1 MPGRKITDQ
10 QVRKYTEARRQATQ
24 QIAAAR
30 MGISVRSA
38 RRIERADGLPSQGGP
53 RTWRTRADPLA
64 GVWEEEL
71 LPLLAREPGLQGRT
85 LLEELQRR
93 HGDVF
98 GDGVLRTLQR
108 RIRMWRAEHG
118 QEKEVFF
125 AQSNPPGRLAL
136 SDFTVCNEL
145 NVSIAGERFEH
156 RLYQFALAYSGWR
169 HAELVCG
176 GESFAA
182 LAQGL
187 QNALWALGGVPE
199 EHRTDSLSAAF
210 NNLAEAETLTRRY
223 ADLCQH
229 YGMRPTRNNLG
240 QSHENGAIESRQGSL
255 KGALDQALLLRGHR
269 DFATVADYQRVVAE
283 VVARLNRRIQTPL
296 TEERSQLKALPVRR
310 TSEYEEIEARVTKF
324 GTVSIRR
331 VLYSVPSRL
340 IGHRLQFRLYPER
353 LEGWL
358 GGVSVFESLRGTVP
372 AGKPRGKQIDYR
384 HLLPAL
390 KRKPGAFARW
400 ALRDE
405 MFPRTEYRQ
414 TWERLIETLPER
426 QACKLMVGLLDLAA
440 RGACEAQLAQVLGE
454 VLQADA
460 VPDLNALA
468 ERFAPRETP
477 MPVVTVSLPPL
488 SAYDDLF
495 AVAA

>member
-1 MPGRKITDQ
+1 MPGKKITDQ
-10 QVRKYTEARRQATQ
+10 QVRKYKEARRQTTQ

-30 MGISVRSA
+30 LGISERSA
-38 RRIERADGLPSQGGP
+38 RRIEKAGGLPSQRGP
-53 RTWRTRADPLA
+53 RTWRTRSDPLA
-64 GVWEEEL
+64 AVWDAEL
-71 LPLLAREPGLQGRT
+71 VPLLEREPDLQGRT

-93 HGDVF
+93 HGDIF

-108 RIRMWRAEHG
+108 RVRAWRAEHG

-125 AQSNPPGRLAL
+125 SQTHPPGRLAL

-145 NVSIAGERFEH
+145 QVTIAGEGFEH

-187 QNALWALGGVPE
+187 QNALWALGGVPA

-210 NNLAEAETLTRRY
+210 NNLAEQETLTRRY
-223 ADLCQH
+223 SDLCRH

-255 KGALDQALLLRGHR
+255 KGALEQALLLRGHR
-269 DFATVADYQRVVAE
+269 DFPALADYQRFVAE
-283 VVARLNRRIQTPL
+283 VVTRLNRRIQTRL
-296 TEERSQLKALPVRR
+296 AEERSQLAPLPVRR

-324 GTVSIRR
+324 GTANVRR

-340 IGHRLQFRLYPER
+340 IGHRLKFRLYPER
-353 LEGWL
+353 IEGWL
-358 GGVSVFESLRGTVP
+358 GGVCVFENERGVVP
-372 AGKPRGKQIDYR
+372 AGKPRGKKIDYR

-400 ALRDE
+400 VLRDE
-405 MFPRTEYRQ
+405 MFPRIEYRQ
-414 TWERLIETLPER
+414 TWERLAEKLPER
-426 QACKLMVGLLDLAA
+426 QACKIMVGLLDLAA
-440 RGACEAQLAQVLGE
+440 QGACEVQLAQVLSDL
-454 VLQADA
+454 LQAGTL
-460 VPDLNALA
+460 PDLAGLA

-477 MPVVTVSLPPL
+477 MPAVIVSLPAL
-488 SAYDDLF
+488 SAYDRLLE
-495 AVAA
+495 VTP

>member
-1 MPGRKITDQ
+1 VPGKKITDQ
-10 QVRKYTEARRQATQ
+10 QVRKYKEARRQTTQ

-30 MGISVRSA
+30 LGISERSA
-38 RRIERADGLPSQGGP
+38 RRIEKAGGLPSQRGP
-53 RTWRTRADPLA
+53 RTWRTRPDPLA
-64 GVWEEEL
+64 AVWDTEL
-71 LPLLAREPGLQGRT
+71 VPLLEREPDLQGRT

-93 HGDVF
+93 HGDIF

-108 RIRMWRAEHG
+108 RVRAWRAEHG

-125 AQSNPPGRLAL
+125 SQTHPPGRLAL
-136 SDFTVCNEL
+136 SDFTVCKEL
-145 NVSIAGERFEH
+145 QVTIAGEGFEH

-187 QNALWALGGVPE
+187 QSALWALGGVPA

-210 NNLAEAETLTRRY
+210 NNLAEQETLTRRY
-223 ADLCQH
+223 EDLCQH

-255 KGALDQALLLRGHR
+255 KCALEQALLLRGHR
-269 DFATVADYQRVVAE
+269 DFPALADYQRFVAE
-283 VVARLNRRIQTPL
+283 VVTRLNRRVQTRL
-296 TEERSQLKALPVRR
+296 AEERSQLAPLPVRR

-324 GTVSIRR
+324 GTANVRR

-340 IGHRLQFRLYPER
+340 IGHRLKFRLYPER
-353 LEGWL
+353 IEGWL
-358 GGVSVFESLRGTVP
+358 GGACVFESERGRVP
-372 AGKPRGKQIDYR
+372 AGKPRGKKIDYR

-400 ALRDE
+400 VLRDE
-405 MFPRTEYRQ
+405 MFPRIEYRQ
-414 TWERLIETLPER
+414 TWERLVEELPER
-426 QACKLMVGLLDLAA
+426 QACKLMVGLLDLAVQ
-440 RGACEAQLAQVLGE
+440 GACEAQLAQALGDL
-454 VLQADA
+454 LQAGTL
-460 VPDLNALA
+460 PDLAGLA

-477 MPVVTVSLPPL
+477 MPAVTVSLPTL
-488 SAYDDLF
+488 SAYDRLLE
-495 AVAA
+495 VAA

>member
-1 MPGRKITDQ
+1 MPGKKITDQ
-10 QVRKYTEARRQATQ
+10 QVRKYKESRRQATQ

-38 RRIERADGLPSQGGP
+38 RRIEKSDGLPSQRGS
-53 RTWRTRADPLA
+53 RTWRTRPDPLA

-71 LPLLAREPGLQGRT
+71 VPLLEREPGLQGRT

-118 QEKEVFF
+118 HEQEVFF
-125 AQSNPPGRLAL
+125 AQHNPPGRQAL
-136 SDFTVCNEL
+136 SDFTVCNAL
-145 NVSIAGERFEH
+145 AVTIAGEQLDH

-176 GESFAA
+176 GESFEA
-182 LAQGL
+182 LALGL

-210 NNLAEAETLTRRY
+210 NNLAEEQTLTRRY
-223 ADLCQH
+223 EDLCRH
-229 YGMRPTRNNLG
+229 YHMRSTRNNLG

-255 KGALDQALLLRGHR
+255 KGALEQALLLRGHR
-269 DFATVADYQRVVAE
+269 DFASLADYRLFVAE
-283 VVARLNRRIQTPL
+283 TVARLNRRIQKRFA
-296 TEERSQLKALPVRR
+296 EERSQLGALPARR

-324 GTVSIRR
+324 GTVNIRR

-340 IGHRLQFRLYPER
+340 IGHRLQFHLYPER
-353 LEGWL
+353 IEGWL
-358 GGVSVFESLRGTVP
+358 GGACVFESERGTVA
-372 AGKPRGKQIDYR
+372 AGKLRGKQIDYR
-384 HLLPAL
+384 HLLPGL

-400 ALRDE
+400 ALRDD
-405 MFPRTEYRQ
+405 MFPRAEYRQ
-414 TWERLIETLPER
+414 TWEQLIEALPER
-426 QACKLMVGLLDLAA
+426 EACKRMVGILDLAA
-440 RGACEAQLAQVLGE
+440 GGACEAQLAQILGDA
-454 VLQADA
+454 LQAGTLPELPTLQA
-460 VPDLNALA
+460 
-468 ERFAPRETP
+468 RFAPRETS
-477 MPVVTVSLPPL
+477 MPVVIVSLPPL
-488 SAYDDLF
+488 SAYDQLYE
-495 AVAA
+495 VAA

>member
-10 QVRKYTEARRQATQ
+10 QVRKYKESRRQATQ

-38 RRIERADGLPSQGGP
+38 RRIEQADGLPSQGGA

-64 GVWEEEL
+64 GVWEAEL
-71 LPLLAREPGLQGRT
+71 VPLLEHEPGLQGRT

-93 HGDVF
+93 HGEVF

-108 RIRMWRAEHG
+108 RIRTWRAAHG

-145 NVSIAGERFEH
+145 NVSIAAERFEH

-176 GESFAA
+176 GESFGA

-210 NNLAEAETLTRRY
+210 NNLAEEQTLTRRY
-223 ADLCQH
+223 EDLCRH

-255 KGALDQALLLRGHR
+255 KGALEQALLLRGHR
-269 DFATVADYQRVVAE
+269 DFATIADYRRFVAD
-283 VVARLNRRIQTPL
+283 VVARLNRRIQPRV
-296 TEERSQLKALPVRR
+296 TEERSQLAALPVRR

-340 IGHRLQFRLYPER
+340 IGHRLKFRLYPER

-358 GGVSVFESLRGTVP
+358 GGVCVFEGVRGVVP

-405 MFPRTEYRQ
+405 MFPRTEYRG
-414 TWERLIETLPER
+414 TWERLAEKLPER

-440 RGACEAQLAQVLGE
+440 RGACEAQLAQVLGDL
-454 VLQADA
+454 LQAGA
-460 VPDLNALA
+460 LPDLDGLQ

-477 MPVVTVSLPPL
+477 MPVVTVSLPTL
-488 SAYDDLF
+488 SAYDGLF
-495 AVAA
+495 EVAA